1 MISINFEPEVYFGNN
16 ELCWLDI
23 DYLTLICNYLIVSLY
38 FSIGRGPPRIRVTAP
53 SDRGLRFVSPQSLII
68 VTKFRDKSN

>member
-23 DYLTLICNYLIVSLY
+23 YYLTLICNYLIVSLY
-38 FSIGRGPPRIRVTAP
+38 FSIGREPPRIRVTAP
-53 SDRGLRFVSPQSLII
+53 LTEG
-68 VTKFRDKSN
+68 